1 MRMGREVDDINIEK
15 QTINLAYKHSIPI
28 VCTNDIY
35 FDSPDMLQAQECLM
49 CIADGKTIES
59 LDKRK
64 LNKNY
69 CFKSP
74 NEMIKLFNDIPEAI
88 ENTLIISKRCHF
100 LLEESQPILP
110 KIISKT
116 EASEDDMLSK
126 KSHLGLEKRI
136 NKIKSVKE
144 KDKNKIKISY
154 TERLNYELDVIR
166 KMGYSGYFL
175 IVGDFINWAKDN
187 DIPVGPGRGSGAGS
201 LVAWLCL

>member
-100 LLEESQPILP
+100 LLEESQPI
-110 KIISKT
+110 
-116 EASEDDMLSK
+116 
-126 KSHLGLEKRI
+126 
-136 NKIKSVKE
+136 
-144 KDKNKIKISY
+144 
-154 TERLNYELDVIR
+154 
-166 KMGYSGYFL
+166 
-175 IVGDFINWAKDN
+175 
-187 DIPVGPGRGSGAGS
+187 
-201 LVAWLCL
+201 